1 MSGPLLFIDSIS
13 DDASPSNQEIFD
25 SRVKS
30 RKTKAKYRVEDIE
43 AMLYYRIHILAEIET
58 KNSRY
63 EGIVLECSEK
73 GIRLQMENK
82 EILIP
87 IYEIED
93 INILKL

>member
-1 MSGPLLFIDSIS
+1 
-13 DDASPSNQEIFD
+13 
-25 SRVKS
+25 
-30 RKTKAKYRVEDIE
+30 
-43 AMLYYRIHILAEIET
+43 MLYYRIHILAEIET